1 MSLVNGGQGKSKNT
15 VERPIRNNLHLL
27 RLSAKMTQGIFL
39 QKYPNILGTD
49 VAGEVVGVG
58 EGVKGLKKGQRVIG

>member
-1 MSLVNGGQGKSKNT
+1 
-15 VERPIRNNLHLL
+15 
-27 RLSAKMTQGIFL
+27 MTQGVFF

-49 VAGEVVGVG
+49 VAGEVVEIG